1 MSCAICGEEE
11 AEFVSIFDDDGAVGS
26 SACRS
31 CFDALDSGPGCC
43 VCGESA
49 SGEYRVDRDG
59 PNGRSGGP
67 LCSTCRRLWAF
78 DNTPALATR
87 IVTLGIDRFTEE
99 GDE

>member
-1 MSCAICGEEE
+1 MNCDICREED
-11 AEFVSIFDDDGAVGS
+11 ASHVSIFDDDGAVAS
-26 SACRS
+26 AACRS
-31 CFDALDSGPGCC
+31 CFDALDGGSGCC
-43 VCGESA
+43 VCEGPT

-67 LCSTCRRLWAF
+67 LCAACRRLWAF

-87 IVTLGIDRFTEE
+87 IVRLGIDRFTEE